1 MTAAEDY
8 SLGLAQDRDEA
19 RRAEEQAEIEAE
31 DAATVAPESFVT
43 CVCRNGQH
51 RSADWWGSLV
61 VDQGSTDD
69 NHKRALKF
77 VSAAHVVRFGMTVVR

>member
-1 MTAAEDY
+1 MNAAEDY
-8 SLGLAQDRDEA
+8 SLGLAQERDEA

-31 DAATVAPESFVT
+31 DAATTSPESFVT

-61 VDQGSTDD
+61 VDKDRTDD
-69 NHKRALKF
+69 NHKRALRF
-77 VSAAHVVRFGMTVVR
+77 VSAAHVVRFGMTVVA